1 MVKKIVIG
9 VLVFAALAAGALF
22 YLNNRNRTLS
32 PPGSTALTNGD
43 LSVSVTYSRPSV
55 RGRLIFGTGEQ
66 GALQPYGQYWR
77 LGANEATEITFN
89 KDVKF
94 NGSQV
99 KAGSY
104 WVYAVPQE
112 GGFEIIL
119 NTELGKWG
127 AFEPD
132 HSLDLLKTQVPSEKV
147 PTSVEQFTITLL
159 PMEGGINVLFEWSD
173 TRWSVPITSL

>member
-1 MVKKIVIG
+1 MVKKIAIG
-9 VLVFAALAAGALF
+9 VLMLAALGTGAYF
-22 YLNNRNRTLS
+22 YLMNRGRTLS

-55 RGRLIFGTGEQ
+55 RGRLIFGTKEQ
-66 GALQPYGQYWR
+66 GALQPYGAYWR

-89 KDVKF
+89 KDVNF

-99 KAGSY
+99 KAGTY
-104 WVYAVPQE
+104 WVYAVPEE

-119 NTELGKWG
+119 NTELGQWG

-132 HSLDLLKTQVPSEKV
+132 HALDILKTKVSSEKASS
-147 PTSVEQFTITLL
+147 SVEQYTISLL

-173 TRWSVPITSL
+173 VRWSIPVTTL